1 MRQYKV
7 LISEQ
12 ENFDNSFIVSL
23 SKTEYDNLKLLRQY
37 IPNSKKDSYTE
48 EEKEAITKFNSFI
61 RELKDKSRNSSVQI
75 DIALKTIE

>member
-37 IPNSKKDSYTE
+37 IPNSKKDYYTE